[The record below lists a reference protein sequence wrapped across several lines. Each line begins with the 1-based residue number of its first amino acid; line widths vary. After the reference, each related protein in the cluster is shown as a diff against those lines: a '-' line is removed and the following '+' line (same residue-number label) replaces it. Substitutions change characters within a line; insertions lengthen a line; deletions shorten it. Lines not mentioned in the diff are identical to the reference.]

1 MLPECG
7 VIVGFSADSR
17 LLVVRGYKDVRLW
30 RLADGAV
37 TTVPLDNYVHRG
49 IDGWADVHGIEPYA
63 VFGMT
68 NGVLEHWNLA
78 TMSRVASWQV
88 HEGEVS
94 HSGIFSGWPIH
105 RYQRHKR
112 RR

>member
-1 MLPECG
+1 M
-7 VIVGFSADSR
+7 
-17 LLVVRGYKDVRLW
+17 
-30 RLADGAV
+30 
-37 TTVPLDNYVHRG
+37 
-49 IDGWADVHGIEPYA
+49 
-63 VFGMT
+63 FGMT
-68 NGVLEHWNLA
+68 NGVLEYWNLA

-88 HEGEVS
+88 HEGKVS